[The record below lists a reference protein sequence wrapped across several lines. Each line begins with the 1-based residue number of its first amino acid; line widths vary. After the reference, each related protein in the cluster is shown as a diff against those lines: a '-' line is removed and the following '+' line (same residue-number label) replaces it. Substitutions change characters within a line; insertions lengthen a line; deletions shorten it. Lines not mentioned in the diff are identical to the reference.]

1 MTRSGWLALGA
12 AFALAGCGQ
21 SGANGDQVN
30 VDDEVLPATESVKV
44 FGDYIVYFNAL
55 STDQLDADIA
65 AEYDI
70 VRSKNRALLNIV
82 MEHRPDVGV
91 PTVVPGAVK
100 AQASNLTGQLRNL
113 LTREIREGEAIY
125 YIAETQVVNGESLIF
140 TIEATPESTTTPL
153 VVRFQKQFYVEE

>member
-12 AFALAGCGQ
+12 ALALAGCGQ
-21 SGANGDQVN
+21 SGGNADQTDA
-30 VDDEVLPATESVKV
+30 DDEVLPATESVKE
-44 FGDYIVYFNAL
+44 FGNYVVYFNAL
-55 STDQLDADIA
+55 TTDQLDASIA

-70 VRSKNRALLNIV
+70 VRSKNRVLLNIV

-91 PTVVPGAVK
+91 PTVVPGTVK

-113 LTREIREGEAIY
+113 LTSEVREGEAIY
-125 YIAETQVVNGESLIF
+125 YIAQTQVVNGESLIF